1 MLMAFALPVKVIPFK
16 APSSRCE
23 ATSKCHLPTHTRCCS
38 RGNVN
43 AVLGDEFKT
52 GRVSAGLGSLV
63 ATNSAVE
70 HTEGL

>member
-1 MLMAFALPVKVIPFK
+1 M
-16 APSSRCE
+16 
-23 ATSKCHLPTHTRCCS
+23 
-38 RGNVN
+38 N